1 MWNWKCGGPMEAN
14 DRNTRDTQKALAIA
28 VVGNPNVGK
37 TTLFNALTGLAHV
50 TGNYPGVTVERKVG
64 AIQLNGAAADLVDLP
79 GTYSLA
85 ARSPDEMIVVDVL
98 LGQQQG
104 EQPVDTV
111 LAVVDATNLERN
123 LYLVSQLRELG
134 KPLVIALNMIDLAY
148 KRGIAIDIDRLSKE
162 LGAQVVPV
170 CAYRREGVEELKQA
184 LLRAARGSAPTGGGP
199 DYPAILVSE
208 TGALEAELNTQ
219 ETRKKLGREVPYLE
233 VFRLLVDRDGYAEQR
248 LEEPMSGG
256 LRPLLDRH
264 RERVAPNGSLAAI
277 EARSRYAWIRNV
289 VAAGV
294 RKPSAPVTTFS
305 DRLDTVLTHRVFGT
319 LLFAVI
325 MATVFQAIFA
335 WASPLMDA
343 VDAACGAMGELAGSL
358 LPEGPFHS
366 LVVDGVFGGVGSV
379 LVFLP
384 QILILMLF
392 IALLEDCGYMARAAF
407 LMDRL
412 LSRCG
417 LSGQSFIPMLSSFAC
432 AIPGIMATRTIS
444 NRRDRFTTILVAPL
458 MSCSARLPVY
468 TLLITAFIPDQHYA
482 GGLIGLRGL
491 MLLALYALGICV
503 AVPVAW
509 LLKKTLLRGE
519 TPPFLLELPSY
530 KLPQWRTVGRKVYL
544 QGLEFVRRAGTII
557 FAIAILVWALAYF
570 PHSEAITQ
578 EYATQRA
585 ALESGSPSTEELDS
599 ALAELSRKENGE
611 HLQNSFF
618 GRMGHWVEPVV
629 RPLGWDWRIGMAAI
643 ASFPAREVVIATLGT
658 TFFLGG
664 DVDESSDSLKQV
676 LHEAQWPDGRRL
688 FTIPVAL
695 SLLVFFSLCCQCG
708 ATLAIIRRETQSFR
722 WPLFTFTYMTALA
735 YLGAF
740 AIYQLTTLLGLG
752 GPGA

>member
-1 MWNWKCGGPMEAN
+1 MLAN
-14 DRNTRDTQKALAIA
+14 DREPQDNQKTLTIA

-64 AIQLNGAAADLVDLP
+64 ALQLNGTAADLVDLP

-98 LGQQQG
+98 LGQQAG
-104 EQPVDTV
+104 ECPVDAV

-123 LYLVSQLRELG
+123 LYLVSQVRELG
-134 KPLVIALNMIDLAY
+134 KPLVIALNMIDLAR
-148 KRGIAIDIDRLSKE
+148 KRGIAINVPRLAQE

-170 CAYRREGVEELKQA
+170 CAYKREGIEELKRE
-184 LLRAARGSAPTGGGP
+184 LLRATRGPAPAGAGP
-199 DYPAILVSE
+199 DYPPALVAE
-208 TGALEAELNTQ
+208 AGALETALNA
-219 ETRKKLGREVPYLE
+219 RDARRKLGREVPFLE
-233 VFRLLVDRDGYAEQR
+233 VFRLLIDRDGYAEHR
-248 LEEPMSGG
+248 LEEHMNGD

-264 RERVAPNGSLAAI
+264 RERVTPNGSLAAI

-294 RKPSAPVTTFS
+294 RRPATPVTTFS
-305 DRLDTVLTHRVFGT
+305 DRLDSVLTHRVFGT
-319 LLFAVI
+319 FIFAGI

-335 WASPLMDA
+335 WASPLMDGIDA
-343 VDAACGAMGELAGSL
+343 VCGAMGERAGGL
-358 LPEGPFHS
+358 LPEGPLQS

-468 TLLITAFIPDQHYA
+468 TLLITAFIPETHYV
-482 GGLIGLRGL
+482 GGLVGLRGL
-491 MLLALYALGICV
+491 TLLSLYALGILV

-509 LLKKTLLRGE
+509 LLKKTLLRGD

-530 KLPQWRTVGRKVYL
+530 KLPQWRTVSRKVYV

-557 FAIAILVWALAYF
+557 FAIAVLVWALAYF
-570 PHSEAITQ
+570 PHSDAITQ
-578 EYATQRA
+578 EYAAQRA
-585 ALESGSPSTEELDS
+585 AIESGPLTGEERVSALEELN
-599 ALAELSRKENGE
+599 RKENGE
-611 HLQNSFF
+611 HLQNSLF

-658 TFFLGG
+658 TFFLGS

-676 LHEAQWPDGRRL
+676 LRAAQWPDGRPL
-688 FTIPVAL
+688 FTVPVAL
-695 SLLVFFSLCCQCG
+695 SLIVFFALCCQCG

-722 WPLFTFTYMTALA
+722 WPLFTFAYMTLLA

-740 AIYQLTTLLGLG
+740 LVYQATTLLGWG
-752 GPGA
+752 GPTA